1 MTEITIQQKV
11 DYWKRKIGIGS
22 VWLTQEF
29 NTAYIT
35 VMQIEFDKR
44 HNAILVSYTRQDT
57 PGLIFQDEVKYF
69 LEYTVSS
76 RAQ

>member
-1 MTEITIQQKV
+1 MVTELTIQQRLA
-11 DYWKRKIGIGS
+11 YWQNKIGIGS
-22 VWLTQEF
+22 VWLTKEF
-29 NTAYIT
+29 NTAYVT
-35 VMQIEFDKR
+35 VNRIEFDKR

-76 RAQ
+76 RA